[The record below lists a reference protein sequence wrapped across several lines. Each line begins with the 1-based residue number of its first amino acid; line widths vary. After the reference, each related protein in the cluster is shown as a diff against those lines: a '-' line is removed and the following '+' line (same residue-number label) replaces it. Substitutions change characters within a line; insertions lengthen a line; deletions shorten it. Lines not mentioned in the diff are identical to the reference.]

1 LLLKITVLLSVICK
15 QEARSKMIYLKTQEE
30 IELIRESS
38 LLVSRTIA
46 EVAKEIRPGITTL
59 ALDKLAENFIR
70 DNGGIPA
77 FLNYNGFPNSLCISV
92 NSQVV
97 HGIPNESELKDGD
110 ICSVDCG
117 VLKNGFYGDS
127 AYTFAIGE
135 VDKKVLRLMQV
146 TKECLEK
153 GIEAAI
159 VGARIGDVSSAVQQH
174 AELNG
179 YSVVR
184 ELVGHGVG
192 RHLHEKPEVPNYGKR
207 GSGVLLKE
215 GLVIAIEPMINLG
228 VKNVVHERD
237 GWTVRTADNLPS
249 AHFEHTVAI
258 RKGQADILSSF
269 EEIERIVRLNNYN
282 QIIN

>member
-1 LLLKITVLLSVICK
+1 ML
-15 QEARSKMIYLKTQEE
+15 YYKTQEE

-38 LLVSRTIA
+38 LLVAKTLA
-46 EVAKEIRPGITTL
+46 EVAKSIRPGISTL
-59 ALDKLAENFIR
+59 ELDRLAETFIR
-70 DNGGIPA
+70 DHSAVPA

-97 HGIPNESELKDGD
+97 HGIPNKNELQDGD

-135 VDKKVLRLMQV
+135 VDDETVQLLRI
-146 TKECLEK
+146 TKESLYK
-153 GIEAAI
+153 GIEKAVA
-159 VGARIGDVSSAVQQH
+159 GNRLGDVSHAIQEH
-174 AELNG
+174 AETSG

-184 ELVGHGVG
+184 ELVGHGIG

-207 GSGVLLKE
+207 GSGLVLRE
-215 GLVIAIEPMINLG
+215 GLVIAIEPMINMG
-228 VKNVVHERD
+228 GKAVVHERD
-237 GWTVRTADNLPS
+237 GWTIRTADNKPS

-258 RKGQADILSSF
+258 RKGAPDILSSF
-269 EEIERIVRLNNYN
+269 KFIEELQKETIK
-282 QIIN
+282 